1 MCRRPRKIKRIAMCD
16 WQEPFLLSCFK
27 MLLLIENAVVTLST
41 PNSMSFDNPYSLSV
55 MQLTL
60 LHEMDIIWVEYYY
73 RNKGEE
79 VLL

>member
-1 MCRRPRKIKRIAMCD
+1 
-16 WQEPFLLSCFK
+16 

>member
-1 MCRRPRKIKRIAMCD
+1 M
-16 WQEPFLLSCFK
+16 LSCFK
-27 MLLLIENAVVTLST
+27 MLLKTVLIEKAIVTLST
-41 PNSMSFDNPYSLSV
+41 LNFVSFDNPYSLSV

-73 RNKGEE
+73 RDKGEE

>member
-1 MCRRPRKIKRIAMCD
+1 
-16 WQEPFLLSCFK
+16 
-27 MLLLIENAVVTLST
+27 MLLKTVLIEKAIVTLST
-41 PNSMSFDNPYSLSV
+41 PNFVSFDNPYSLSV